1 MNKIIFILTISL
13 SLFACQAQNS
23 TTPLNTQE
31 FIELEAQDNAKVID
45 VRTPGEV
52 AEVYISGTD
61 YFFNVNGAEFQQQ
74 IASLDKNAT
83 YIVYCRS
90 GKRSSSAINYME
102 SQGFTNL
109 HELSGG
115 ILSWK
120 NKDLLLSK

>member
-1 MNKIIFILTISL
+1 MKRIIFLL
-13 SLFACQAQNS
+13 SIAMTLFSCQAQTS
-23 TTPLNTQE
+23 AESVNTEQ
-31 FIELEAQDNAKVID
+31 FIELAAKEDVKVLD

-52 AEVYISGTD
+52 AASYISGTD
-61 YFFNVNGAEFQQQ
+61 YFFNINSAEFKDQ

-109 HELSGG
+109 YELSGG
-115 ILSWK
+115 IMSWK
-120 NKDLLLSK
+120 NNNLLLSK